1 MENNNIE
8 FISAETVLSWSNGE
22 VLKPETICWR
32 TNIPWKEGLFC
43 PKTFG
48 YVKNFD
54 KCNDEVESS
63 IIKEEKFGHIT
74 LAIPV
79 INPFLLKD
87 NFSKLSSLLN
97 VSVTDLNNIINSLLW
112 VVTNNRAT
120 NLTICQLLEQNEVER
135 YKCLYGEDA
144 FEVETGLDAVKKL
157 ISYKVDSPEALINV
171 IPVIPPTFRPMFPLK
186 AVNSFRANQKYIVS
200 DLNDIYCRIIS
211 RNNRLKKLLENKAK
225 QDVILNEILMLQKAV
240 NDLYS
245 KKIFLNVLK
254 KRNEKQN

>member
-8 FISAETVLSWSNGE
+8 FISADTVLSWSNGE

-43 PKTFG
+43 PKIFG

-74 LAIPV
+74 LAVPV

-87 NFSKLSSLLN
+87 NFSKLSTLLN

-135 YKCLYGEDA
+135 YFSLYGEEA

-171 IPVIPPTFRPMFPLK
+171 IPVIPPTFRPMF
-186 AVNSFRANQKYIVS
+186 RANQKYIVS

-211 RNNRLKKLLENKAK
+211 RNNRLKKLLEIKVK
-225 QDVILNEILMLQKAV
+225 QNVILDEISMLQKAV
-240 NDLYS
+240 DDLYS

-254 KRNEKQN
+254 KRSEKQN

>member
-8 FISAETVLSWSNGE
+8 FISADTVLSWSNGE
-22 VLKPETICWR
+22 VLKPDTICWR

-43 PKTFG
+43 PKIFG

-74 LAIPV
+74 LAVPV

-87 NFSKLSSLLN
+87 NFSKLSTLLN

-135 YKCLYGEDA
+135 YFSLYGEEA

-171 IPVIPPTFRPMFPLK
+171 IPVIPPTFRPMFR
-186 AVNSFRANQKYIVS
+186 VNQKYIVS

-225 QDVILNEILMLQKAV
+225 QDVILNEISMFQKAV

-254 KRNEKQN
+254 KINEKQN